1 MPYISYISI
10 KLGEE
15 EKTEKPDKF
24 DSSIREHQQED
35 PKQRHLCF
43 IALSFADIA
52 FFKKNRLKFATIL
65 HCQIM
70 VSISKKPIKKF
81 KNKALTL
88 FFRYN
93 ILHSLR
99 L

>member
-1 MPYISYISI
+1 MLYVSYILI
-10 KLGEE
+10 KLEE

-35 PKQRHLCF
+35 AKQRHLCF

-52 FFKKNRLKFATIL
+52 FFFNRLKFVTIL

-70 VSISKKPIKKF
+70 VSISKKAIKKF
-81 KNKALTL
+81 KNTALTL

-93 ILHSLR
+93 VLHTLR